1 MKRAFYRY
9 FIIGYGN
16 HIPVLKFF
24 ATLPDDPLAD
34 CKRILTEYYRFI
46 SHIMIPVYMLSYKN
60 LIEQQIFLV

>member
-16 HIPVLKFF
+16 NIPILKFV

-34 CKRILTEYYRFI
+34 SEGVLAENYRFI
-46 SHIMIPVYMLSYKN
+46 FHLLFSPFMICKYSVNNDLR
-60 LIEQQIFLV
+60 